1 MNKKEF
7 YEETLKTYKPL
18 YDAIKKQKKEDK
30 KKGIYDLVT
39 ITDRFTG
46 KEYEIHVGINC
57 SDKMR
62 KKITKRLKLKIL
74 YGK

>member
-7 YEETLKTYKPL
+7 YEATKTIYKPI
-18 YDAIKKQKKEDK
+18 YDYFKRRKKEDK

-46 KEYEIHVGINC
+46 DEVQIHVGINC

-62 KKITKRLKLKIL
+62 KKITNRLREKIL
-74 YGK
+74 WGR